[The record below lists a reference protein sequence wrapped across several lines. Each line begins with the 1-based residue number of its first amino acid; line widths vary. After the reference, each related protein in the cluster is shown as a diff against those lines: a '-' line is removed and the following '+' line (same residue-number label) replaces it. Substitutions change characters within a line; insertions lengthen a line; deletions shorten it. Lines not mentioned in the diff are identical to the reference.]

1 MASVSASWVGEM
13 TLALTTS
20 GCGTVDVQ
28 SDSSSVIA
36 LWNSSSRLPRGISR

>member
-1 MASVSASWVGEM
+1 MAMVRLSWTGEM

-20 GCGTVDVQ
+20 GWGTVEVQ
-28 SDSSSVIA
+28 SDRSSVIA